1 MKKVSAGAALW
12 IGGLSL
18 ALGLSMLV
26 GVSLG
31 ETSLSWSQVS
41 GSLLHAAGLGSGPT
55 DPVAYAIVVQLRLPQ
70 VLCGALVGGALALAG
85 ALLQGLFRNP
95 LAAPSLVGVTAG
107 GAFGAVL
114 AYHLGLAASFLMAVP
129 ASAFVGALVVSFVV
143 YVLSTRG
150 GETHIPTL
158 LLTGIAFTAL
168 VGAATAAVLALSLR
182 SWGVAREIIFWSLG
196 GLEDRRWEHV
206 LMVLPAVVVG
216 SGGGLLYSKELNIL
230 ALGERQAAS
239 MGVETAAVKRNV
251 LALAAL
257 ATGAAV
263 AAAGII
269 GFVGLVV
276 PHLLR
281 LLIGPD
287 HRRLLPVS
295 FLGGAVFVVGMD
307 ILHRTVIRG
316 LLAAPELRLGVLT
329 GLVGAPFFI
338 YLLIKQGMG
347 ENLG

>member
-1 MKKVSAGAALW
+1 MRKVTTGGVLW
-12 IGGLSL
+12 VAGLSL
-18 ALGLSMLV
+18 ILGLLIIG

-31 ETSLSWSQVS
+31 ETSLAWGKVVR
-41 GSLLHAAGLGSGPT
+41 SLLHAVGLGTGPV
-55 DPVAYAIVVQLRLPQ
+55 DEVAYAIVIKLRLPQ

-85 ALLQGLFRNP
+85 TLLQGLFRNP

-114 AYHLGLAASFLMAVP
+114 AYHVGLAATFLLAVP
-129 ASAFVGALVVSFVV
+129 VSAFIGALGVSLIV
-143 YVLSTRG
+143 YVLSTRS

-168 VGAATAAVLALSLR
+168 VGAATSAVIALSLR
-182 SWGVAREIIFWSLG
+182 SWVVAREIVFWSLG

-216 SGGGLLYSKELNIL
+216 AGGGLLYAKELNIL

-239 MGVETAAVKRNV
+239 LGVETAAVKRNV

-263 AAAGII
+263 AAAGVI

-281 LLIGPD
+281 LLVGPD

-307 ILHRTVIRG
+307 ILHRTLIRG
-316 LLAAPELRLGVLT
+316 LLNTPELRLGVLT

-347 ENLG
+347 ETLG

>member
-1 MKKVSAGAALW
+1 MKSEVVGDVLWLSGLASILGLLMVAGVGFGETSIAW
-12 IGGLSL
+12 GQVVRSL
-18 ALGLSMLV
+18 LKALGL
-26 GVSLG
+26 GG
-31 ETSLSWSQVS
+31 
-41 GSLLHAAGLGSGPT
+41 GPT
-55 DPVAYAIVVQLRLPQ
+55 DEVAYAIVVKLRLPQ
-70 VLCGALVGGALALAG
+70 VLCGALVGGALAVAG
-85 ALLQGLFRNP
+85 TLLQGLFRNP

-114 AYHLGLAASFLMAVP
+114 AYHVGLAATFFMAVP
-129 ASAFVGALVVSFVV
+129 VSAFVGALAVTLVV

-168 VGAATAAVLALSLR
+168 MGAATSAVIALSLR
-182 SWGVAREIIFWSLG
+182 SWAVAREIIFWTLG

-206 LMVLPAVVVG
+206 LMVLPAVLAG
-216 SGGGLLYSKELNIL
+216 AGGGLLYARELNIL
-230 ALGERQAAS
+230 ALGEREAAS
-239 MGVETAAVKRNV
+239 LGVETAVVKRNV
-251 LALAAL
+251 LAMAAL

-263 AAAGII
+263 AAAGVI

-281 LLIGPD
+281 LLVGPD

-295 FLGGAVFVVGMD
+295 FLGGASFVVGMD
-307 ILHRTVIRG
+307 ILHRTLVRG
-316 LLAAPELRLGVLT
+316 LLNVPELRLGVLT

-338 YLLIKQGMG
+338 YLLIKQGIG
-347 ENLG
+347 GRLG

>member
-1 MKKVSAGAALW
+1 V
-12 IGGLSL
+12 
-18 ALGLSMLV
+18 
-26 GVSLG
+26 
-31 ETSLSWSQVS
+31 
-41 GSLLHAAGLGSGPT
+41 
-55 DPVAYAIVVQLRLPQ
+55 
-70 VLCGALVGGALALAG
+70 
-85 ALLQGLFRNP
+85 
-95 LAAPSLVGVTAG
+95 
-107 GAFGAVL
+107 
-114 AYHLGLAASFLMAVP
+114 
-129 ASAFVGALVVSFVV
+129 
-143 YVLSTRG
+143 
-150 GETHIPTL
+150 
-158 LLTGIAFTAL
+158 
-168 VGAATAAVLALSLR
+168 
-182 SWGVAREIIFWSLG
+182 VAREIVFWSLG

-216 SGGGLLYSKELNIL
+216 AGGGLLYAKELNIL

-239 MGVETAAVKRNV
+239 LGVETAAVKRNV

-263 AAAGII
+263 AAAGVI

-281 LLIGPD
+281 LLVGPD

-307 ILHRTVIRG
+307 ILHRTLIRG
-316 LLAAPELRLGVLT
+316 LLNTPELRLGVLT

-347 ENLG
+347 ETLG